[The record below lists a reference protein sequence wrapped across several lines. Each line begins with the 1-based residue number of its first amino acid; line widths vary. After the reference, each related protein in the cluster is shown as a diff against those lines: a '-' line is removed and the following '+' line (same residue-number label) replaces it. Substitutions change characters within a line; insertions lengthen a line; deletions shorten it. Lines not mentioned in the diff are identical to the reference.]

1 MTEIQK
7 LLNAREERDSI
18 KKKLSESGTILIS
31 LNLNIPGIP
40 KSNHLLTSFF
50 DVVKDQLKNWLLAN
64 RIFIDDSKEIN
75 TNHEAGDYYVVPLKT
90 MNYKATYIKQITE
103 QFEES
108 HSLGRFID
116 VDVVGESG
124 ENISSGKS
132 KICFF
137 CREFPAIECR
147 RSERHSIDEIRK
159 FQEEKI
165 TKYLKKN
172 RLDEICKKVTNMA
185 SQAIF
190 YEISLTPKPG
200 LVDKDSSGVH
210 SDMDYRT
217 FIDST
222 VIISSYFQDLILAGI
237 NCKTKNLSNALP
249 LIRQIGLQ
257 MEKEMFANTHGVNT
271 QKGLIFLMG
280 VSLFASGY
288 ILRKNNSF
296 NPAIFRQ
303 TVQKI
308 CENMVQTEL
317 QNTNDALKS
326 HGEQCFNQFKVAGIR
341 WEAENGFPSVFDHA
355 LPLILD
361 KNSTEDKA
369 LIMTLLSIMSQ
380 LDDTNVLYRSNS
392 NTLNLLK
399 EKCKMV
405 LDNYSF
411 DKYQEI
417 LDFCKTEKISPGGS
431 ADLLSITVFI
441 YLMIKNFP

>member
-1 MTEIQK
+1 MTDIQK
-7 LLNAREERDSI
+7 LLSAREERDSI
-18 KKKLSESGTILIS
+18 KKQLLELGTILIS

-40 KSNHLLTSFF
+40 KSNQLLTSFF
-50 DVVKDQLKNWLLAN
+50 IIVRDQLKNWLLAN

-75 TNHEAGDYYVVPLKT
+75 TNHAAGDYYIVPIK
-90 MNYKATYIKQITE
+90 NKDFSSVQVKQITE

-108 HSLGRFID
+108 HPLCRFID

-137 CREFPAIECR
+137 CREHPAIECR
-147 RSERHSIDEIRK
+147 RAERHTIFEIRK
-159 FQEEKI
+159 YQEEKI
-165 TKYLKKN
+165 AEYLEKN
-172 RLDEICKKVTNMA
+172 RLDEICRKVANMA
-185 SQAIF
+185 SQAIY

-210 SDMDYRT
+210 TDMDYRT

-222 VIISSYFQDLILAGI
+222 VIISSYFGELVNAGYH
-237 NCKTKNLSNALP
+237 CKTDNLPNALP

-257 MEKEMFANTHGVNT
+257 MEKEMFEHTNGVNT

-280 VSLFASGY
+280 VSLFASGF
-288 ILRKNNSF
+288 ILKKNNSF
-296 NPAIFRQ
+296 NQTIFRE
-303 TVQKI
+303 TVLKI
-308 CENMVQTEL
+308 CENMVQVEL
-317 QNTNDALKS
+317 QNANDVVKS

-341 WEAENGFPSVFDHA
+341 WEAENGFPSVFEHA
-355 LPLILD
+355 LPIILD
-361 KNSTEDKA
+361 KNSTDGNS
-369 LIMTLLSIMSQ
+369 LILTLLSIMSQ

-411 DKYQEI
+411 DKYREI
-417 LDFCKTEKISPGGS
+417 LEFCKAEKISPGGS